1 MSFGFRSISSANFV
15 QIDGDFSNFTLLQ
28 SGFASGSF
36 LNISFPAVPSQ
47 VIGLV
52 KLGLGDQFYI
62 TGGSSGGVYE
72 YRIYARN
79 QDIPATEG
87 HGIRVRNASNQVVF
101 DSGVRKLQVATAAY
115 GLFIGTSGSVTLPSP
130 GFHPFI
136 AVAGASGYTGGA
148 SVPPG
153 LTAIFGPTAIQNSNF
168 SVTYLVQQVGLL
180 GLLPSQV
187 NIPAPLNKPL
197 ILGQ

>member
-1 MSFGFRSISSANFV
+1 MSFGFRSISSGNFV

-36 LNISFPAVPSQ
+36 LNISFPAVPTQ

-52 KLGLGDQFYI
+52 KLGLGDSFYI

-79 QDIPATEG
+79 QDIPASESN
-87 HGIRVRNASNQVVF
+87 GIRVRNASNQVVF

-115 GLFIGTSGSVTLPSP
+115 GLFIGTSGTITLPSP

-136 AVAGASGYTGGA
+136 AVAGASGITGGA
-148 SVPPG
+148 FAPPNI
-153 LTAIFGPTAIQNSNF
+153 TVIFGPTVIQNSNF
-168 SVTYLVQQVGLL
+168 SVTYQVQPVGAF
-180 GLLPSQV
+180 GLLPEQI
-187 NIPAPLNKPL
+187 NFPAPVNKPL